1 MSTRHFFDVHT
12 PAIGTH
18 YDYTGRRCKDEA
30 DANHMGQLV
39 ALDLGTTDP
48 ALWAGATVK
57 VRNVFRQRVVLD
69 PGAGAG
75 SRRRVVCR

>member
-1 MSTRHFFDVHT
+1 MSQYFFDVHT

-57 VRNVFRQRVVLD
+57 VRTVFGKELFSIPVQELD
-69 PGAGAG
+69 LVAA
-75 SRRRVVCR
+75 